1 MGMPK
6 QTELR
11 RVRKKLKKM
20 EGTLA
25 LNPNATALERF
36 RWNLHQK
43 FVEYK
48 LDKNMTQKEMAQ
60 KLKVDESH
68 ISKILNYRLD
78 EFSTD
83 RLILLYAKLNPKV
96 KLEVGS

>member
-1 MGMPK
+1 MSMPK
-6 QTELR
+6 QKELIR
-11 RVRKKLKKM
+11 ARKKLQKA

-25 LNPNATALERF
+25 LNPNATALQRF

-48 LDKNMTQKEMAQ
+48 LNKKITQKEMAK
-60 KLKVDESH
+60 KLKVDEAH
-68 ISKILNYRLD
+68 ISKILNHRLE

-83 RLILLYAKLNPKV
+83 RLILLYEKLNPKV